1 MTTLLQLTTDFLFD
15 SSAILVLVITAI
27 IALLSD

>member
-1 MTTLLQLTTDFLFD
+1 VDALPHLTTDFLFD
-15 SSAILVLVITAI
+15 SSASRVLFSAAA